1 MWPRQWGGS
10 STDGGAVSDRIAL
23 TLAALILGLVVAD
36 VLANGGDVLLF
47 LGRKFTDLLEY
58 VIFWR

>member
-1 MWPRQWGGS
+1 M
-10 STDGGAVSDRIAL
+10 TDRIAL
-23 TLAALILGLVVAD
+23 ALALLILGLIAAD

-47 LGRKFTDLLEY
+47 LGRKFTDLLQY

>member
-1 MWPRQWGGS
+1 M
-10 STDGGAVSDRIAL
+10 SDRIAL
-23 TLAALILGLVVAD
+23 ALAALILGLVVAD

>member
-1 MWPRQWGGS
+1 MWPVRWGGFS
-10 STDGGAVSDRIAL
+10 SNGGGVTDRIAL
-23 TLAALILGLVVAD
+23 ALALLILGLIAAD

-47 LGRKFTDLLEY
+47 LGRKFTDLLQY